1 MPVCAKTAVDPIG
14 DIQGPI
20 LVLDTQATDLSTCAY
35 VVQTGAELGNS
46 VLFFSA
52 SDGALL
58 SSGVIACWLAAYG
71 IRSVIEVIRGSTNEN
86 G

>member
-1 MPVCAKTAVDPIG
+1 MPACARAVQQADG
-14 DIQGPI
+14 SLA
-20 LVLDTQATDLSTCAY
+20 LVLDPSATDLSTCAY

-46 VLFFSA
+46 LVSFSA

-58 SSGVIACWLAAYG
+58 SSGVISCWVAAYG
-71 IRSVIEVIRGSTNEN
+71 IRSVIEVIKGSTNET

>member
-1 MPVCAKTAVDPIG
+1 MPACARAVQQADG
-14 DIQGPI
+14 SYA
-20 LVLDTQATDLSTCAY
+20 LVLDPSATDLSTCSY

-46 VLFFSA
+46 LVSFSA

-58 SSGVIACWLAAYG
+58 SSGVIGCWVAAYG
-71 IRSVIEVIRGSTNEN
+71 IRTVIEVIKGSTNES

>member
-1 MPVCAKTAVDPIG
+1 MPACARAVQQADG
-14 DIQGPI
+14 SYA
-20 LVLDTQATDLSTCAY
+20 LVLDPSATDLSTCAY

-46 VLFFSA
+46 LVSFSA

-58 SSGVIACWLAAYG
+58 SSGVISCWVAAYG
-71 IRSVIEVIRGSTNEN
+71 IRSLVEVIKGSTNET

>member
-1 MPVCAKTAVDPIG
+1 MPACARAVQQADG
-14 DIQGPI
+14 SFA
-20 LVLDTQATDLSTCAY
+20 LVLDPSASDLSTCAY

-46 VLFFSA
+46 LVSFSA

-58 SSGVIACWLAAYG
+58 SSGVISCWLAAYG
-71 IRSVIEVIRGSTNEN
+71 IRSLIEVIRGSTNET

>member
-1 MPVCAKTAVDPIG
+1 MPACARAVQQADG
-14 DIQGPI
+14 SLA
-20 LVLDTQATDLSTCAY
+20 LVLDPSATDLSTCAY

-46 VLFFSA
+46 LVSFSA

-58 SSGVIACWLAAYG
+58 SSGVISCWVAAYG
-71 IRSVIEVIRGSTNEN
+71 IRSLIEVIKGSTHET

>member
-1 MPVCAKTAVDPIG
+1 MPVCARAVQQADG
-14 DIQGPI
+14 SLA
-20 LVLDTQATDLSTCAY
+20 LVLDPSATDLTACAY

-46 VLFFSA
+46 LVSFSA

-58 SSGVIACWLAAYG
+58 SSGVISCWLAAYG
-71 IRSVIEVIRGSTNEN
+71 IRSVIEVIKGPTNET

>member
-1 MPVCAKTAVDPIG
+1 MPACARAVQQADG
-14 DIQGPI
+14 SFA
-20 LVLDTQATDLSTCAY
+20 LVLDPSATDLTACAY

-46 VLFFSA
+46 LVSFSA

-58 SSGVIACWLAAYG
+58 SSGVIACWVAAYG
-71 IRSVIEVIRGSTNEN
+71 FRSVIEVIKGSTNET